1 MLMRLGTA
9 LCLPSGVPFP
19 LHAQGKAVPA
29 PETLQRGLRSKGGEE
44 GRGAWRRNKGET
56 GRLLCFFLL
65 FIYLFIPY
73 LEEKI
78 KKKQSSAL

>member
-1 MLMRLGTA
+1 M
-9 LCLPSGVPFP
+9 
-19 LHAQGKAVPA
+19 PA

-65 FIYLFIPY
+65 FIYLFIFS
-73 LEEKI
+73 LFGGKN
-78 KKKQSSAL
+78 KKKSKVQRCKS

>member
-29 PETLQRGLRSKGGEE
+29 PETLQRGLRSKGERKDGELGEE
-44 GRGAWRRNKGET
+44 TRGKRDD
-56 GRLLCFFLL
+56 FFAFFSYL
-65 FIYLFIPY
+65 FIYLFLIWR
-73 LEEKI
+73 
-78 KKKQSSAL
+78 KK